1 MIKSA
6 TYSDGERTATVSVA
20 HIDTWQE
27 DTQVILN
34 FPAVVELADDCLFMR
49 ISRSQHAIAAVE
61 PKYDVFSTDDGNT
74 WSNPPP
80 GMEFGGGSL
89 GYLRDGTIMRLE
101 HNTVEATRRVW
112 DKYIGPFHLVM
123 QEEDPTFR
131 LRTWRSNG
139 EPMDA
144 TEFKVAG
151 LPWATAS
158 YQTYAKILDLD
169 DGSLLAAME
178 AQVGPPMK
186 TDEVRP
192 DGRPRWE
199 IRMTTFIVRSRD
211 RGQTWDFVT
220 AFRPEELPLVYGV
233 SDRPVDEGL
242 TEADLVVAS
251 NGDILCVNRTGSYSP
266 MWQTRSTDGGHT
278 WGTPGPLGWQG
289 VKPRL
294 NLLPNGVLTCA
305 AGRGGYGHPQVTH
318 VTMSLDGTGNH
329 WEAPFCFHTGPGCSY
344 TSTLVRDGQL
354 HVVYSDSD
362 FTRPFGTHNLPSQRI
377 RRAVIDV
384 RVQDS

>member
-1 MIKSA
+1 MIESA
-6 TYSDGERTATVSVA
+6 TYTDGQRTATLSVER
-20 HIDTWQE
+20 IDTWQE
-27 DTQVILN
+27 DTEVILN
-34 FPAVVELADDCLFMR
+34 FPHVIELADNCLFMR
-49 ISRSQHAIAAVE
+49 FSRSQHAIADVE
-61 PKYDVFSTDDGNT
+61 PKRDVFSTDDGET
-74 WSNPPP
+74 WGDPPP
-80 GMEFGGGSL
+80 GMDFGGGSL

-101 HNTVEATRRVW
+101 HNTVEANRRTW
-112 DKYIGPFHLVM
+112 DKHVGPFHLVM
-123 QEEDPTFR
+123 QEDDPTFR

-139 EPMDA
+139 DPIDSL
-144 TEFKVAG
+144 EFKIDG
-151 LPWATAS
+151 LPWDTAS

-178 AQVGPPMK
+178 AQVGPPRK
-186 TDEVRP
+186 TDEIRD
-192 DGRPRWE
+192 DGRHRWA
-199 IRMTTFIVRSRD
+199 ITMTTFIVRSRD
-211 RGQTWDFVT
+211 RGRTWDFVT
-220 AFRPEELPLVYGV
+220 AFRPEELNLVYGGG
-233 SDRPVDEGL
+233 DRPVDEGL
-242 TEADLVVAS
+242 TEADLIVAA

-278 WGTPGPLGWQG
+278 WGAPHPVGWQG

-318 VTMSLDGTGNH
+318 VMISLDGTGSH

-354 HVVYSDSD
+354 HVVFSDSD

-384 RVQDS
+384 RLHDS

>member
-1 MIKSA
+1 MIESA
-6 TYSDGERTATVSVA
+6 TYTDGQRTATLSVER
-20 HIDTWQE
+20 IDTWQE
-27 DTQVILN
+27 DTEVILN
-34 FPAVVELADDCLFMR
+34 FPHVIELADNCLFMR
-49 ISRSQHAIAAVE
+49 FSRSQHAIADEE
-61 PKYDVFSTDDGNT
+61 PHRDAFSTDDGES
-74 WSNPPP
+74 WGDSPP

-101 HNTVEATRRVW
+101 HNTVEANRRTW
-112 DKYIGPFHLVM
+112 DKHVGPFHLVM
-123 QEEDPTFR
+123 QEDDPTF
-131 LRTWRSNG
+131 LVRTWRSNG
-139 EPMDA
+139 EPIDSL
-144 TEFKVAG
+144 EFKIDG
-151 LPWATAS
+151 LPWETAS

-178 AQVGPPMK
+178 AQVGPPRM
-186 TDEVRP
+186 TDEIRD
-192 DGRPRWE
+192 DGRHRWE
-199 IRMTTFIVRSRD
+199 ITMTTFIVRSRD
-211 RGQTWDFVT
+211 RGRTWDFVT
-220 AFRPEELPLVYGV
+220 AFRPEELNLVYGGG
-233 SDRPVDEGL
+233 DRPVDEGL
-242 TEADLVVAS
+242 TEADLVVAA

-278 WGTPGPLGWQG
+278 WGTPAPVGWQG

-318 VTMSLDGTGNH
+318 VMVSLDGTGNH

-354 HVVYSDSD
+354 HVVFSDSD

-384 RVQDS
+384 RLHDG